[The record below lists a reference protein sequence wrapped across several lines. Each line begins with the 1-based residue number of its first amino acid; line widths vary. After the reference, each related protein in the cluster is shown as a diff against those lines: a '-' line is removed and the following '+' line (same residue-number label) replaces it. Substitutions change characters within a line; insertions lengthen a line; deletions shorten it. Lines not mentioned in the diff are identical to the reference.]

1 MSFRYSS
8 PANPISNSI
17 QLRNPR
23 DPHIDMRNLVPGSK
37 IDHARLRKSKHRL
50 KRPYGRLRSGSV
62 DPVRRNPRDR
72 CIHSRHRVKLLLQL
86 PHLITGG
93 TNLQIISPLAPTLSG
108 SPG

>member
-37 IDHARLRKSKHRL
+37 VYHACLWQPENPNTDWNARTDA
-50 KRPYGRLRSGSV
+50 SV
-62 DPVRRNPRDR
+62 
-72 CIHSRHRVKLLLQL
+72 
-86 PHLITGG
+86 
-93 TNLQIISPLAPTLSG
+93 
-108 SPG
+108 PGP

>member
-50 KRPYGRLRSGSV
+50 KRPYGRLRFGSV

-72 CIHSRHRVKLLLQL
+72 CIHSRHRIKLLLQL
-86 PHLITGG
+86 P
-93 TNLQIISPLAPTLSG
+93 APYRRWT
-108 SPG
+108 PP